1 MMRIKIKTA
10 QIMRPMKKEI
20 LTMTD
25 ITPILSAVIALV
37 SVLITT
43 FLIPYIK
50 RKTTKEQQDMLET
63 WVNIA
68 VYAAEQLI
76 KGSGKG
82 GERKR
87 YVLDFLEKRGLTY
100 DAEAVDAMIE
110 AAVREMKI
118 CDGSVNT

>member
-1 MMRIKIKTA
+1 MRKA
-10 QIMRPMKKEI
+10 KETN
-20 LTMTD
+20 TMTD
-25 ITPILSAVIALV
+25 ITPILSAVIALI

-50 RKTTKEQQDMLET
+50 KKTTKEQQDILET

-68 VYAAEQLI
+68 VYAAEQII

-82 GERKR
+82 EKRKR
-87 YVLDFLEKRGLTY
+87 YVLEFLEKRGLTY

-118 CDGSVNT
+118 CDGSVLNI